1 MLVLHGFW
9 AAHEGLCLW
18 AEDSELA
25 VVSTSHALR
34 SARPHPFAV
43 PSSTLATL
51 HAGKP
56 AEAVLLLP
64 SLRTAPLDS
73 PELIRAVPRPGPRA
87 RAALLPWTVP
97 VVLLYGTSALA
108 AIPERAPGIRYGA
121 SMDYLAGLAGFAT
134 ELVARGRVLP
144 TLDHDGAGAV
154 ARWRPVIQG
163 PDVATMHALAA
174 AMPPACRA
182 LVGLVPPADA
192 ADRGSAGEARHND
205 DARVVMT
212 AALASLVDAAAR
224 DALPPG
230 LRLAPPR
237 RGRLPARLPV
247 AEAWLAALGGL
258 DGRVDADP
266 EELSALARALAPWED
281 VGTGQ
286 TGPARATFRLT
297 EVAAALDDGLF
308 GASAADLPARPAD
321 GADSERD
328 ARHPDDAAATV
339 PGEPGAAS
347 PAEQPPG
354 AAGQRP
360 AAPAVRA
367 PAVLA
372 GDGLVGPGG
381 ESRDGPADG
390 QPEPGWRLEFLL
402 QSVADPSLLIDA
414 EQTWA
419 DDGTL
424 SRWLPR
430 PQELLLAELGRASRV
445 YPELADGLRQP
456 RPCALDLDADGAYR
470 FLSTAAPALDEA
482 GFGVLLPSWWN
493 RRRKLGLT
501 VSAHTQAD
509 GVVDKP
515 GKFGRDQLVDF
526 RWRLAVG
533 DGTLTE
539 EEIAAL
545 AQTKAPLVRVRGQ
558 WVAVDPDQLRRG
570 LEFLARNQAG
580 QVAAGEI
587 LRLAAAHPED
597 SATPLPVTGV
607 DADGW
612 VGELLGGSVSQQFRG
627 ISVPGDFR
635 AKLRPYQERGL
646 SWLAFLSSAGLG
658 ACLADDMGLGKTV
671 QLLALE
677 AVHRTENPGDPP
689 TLLLCP
695 MSLVGNWQRE
705 AARFAPAL
713 RVYAHHGRERL
724 REGELAGRLAET
736 DLMVTTYA
744 TATRDIDELA
754 GCEWRRVVLDEAQAV
769 KNNRS
774 QAARAVR
781 RLRAGQRIAL
791 TGTPME
797 NRLAELWSLMDFL
810 NPGLLGSAEQFRTR
824 YAIPVERHGQAEPA
838 ERLRTITRPYV
849 LRRLKTDPAIIS
861 DLPEKIEIK
870 QYCRLTTEQASLYQ
884 SVVDDMLEK
893 IASSTGIERR
903 GNVLAAMAKLKQV
916 CNHPALLLHDRSA
929 VGTRSGKV
937 IRLEEI
943 LEEILAEG
951 DKALCFTQFTEFAEM
966 LLPHLSAR
974 FGTDVA
980 YLHGGTT
987 KKRRDEM
994 VTRFQSEGGPPV
1006 FLLSLR
1012 AGGTGLN
1019 LTAANHVI
1027 HLDRWWNPAVENQAT
1042 DRAFRIGQKRNVQ
1055 VRKFICTGTLEEKID
1070 EMIEEK
1076 KALADLVISD
1086 GEGWL
1091 TKLST
1096 ADLREVFALSQE
1108 AVGD

>member
-9 AAHEGLCLW
+9 AAREGLCLW

-25 VVSTSHALR
+25 VATSHALR
-34 SARPHPFAV
+34 SARPHPFAA

-64 SLRTAPLDS
+64 SARTAPLDS
-73 PELIRAVPRPGPRA
+73 PELVRTAPRPGPRA
-87 RAALLPWTVP
+87 GPALLPWTVP
-97 VVLLYGTSALA
+97 VVVLHAASALA

-121 SMDYLAGLAGFAT
+121 SMEYLAALAGFAA

-144 TLDHDGAGAV
+144 TLDHDGASAV

-163 PDVATMHALAA
+163 PDVATMHALSA
-174 AMPPACRA
+174 AMPPVCRA
-182 LVGLVPPADA
+182 LARPAAPGEA
-192 ADRGSAGEARHND
+192 ARGSAGHVPEAE
-205 DARVVMT
+205 DAHEVMT
-212 AALASLVDAAAR
+212 AALSALVDAAAR
-224 DALPPG
+224 EALPSG
-230 LRLAPPR
+230 LGLAPPR
-237 RGRLPARLPV
+237 RGRLPARLPA
-247 AEAWLAALGGL
+247 AEAWLAALTGL
-258 DGRVDADP
+258 DGRLDADP
-266 EELSALARALAPWED
+266 AELSALAHALAPWED

-286 TGPARATFRLT
+286 TGPARATFRLA
-297 EVAAALDDGLF
+297 EVPVEPDDGLF
-308 GASAADLPARPAD
+308 AALAEDDPAAVGGGSGAADAGSGLARAAGSGVADGESAAAAVGGS
-321 GADSERD
+321 GAD
-328 ARHPDDAAATV
+328 
-339 PGEPGAAS
+339 
-347 PAEQPPG
+347 
-354 AAGQRP
+354 AGM
-360 AAPAVRA
+360 A
-367 PAVLA
+367 
-372 GDGLVGPGG
+372 GPGTL
-381 ESRDGPADG
+381 GPG
-390 QPEPGWRLEFLL
+390 EPGWRLEFLL
-402 QSVADPSLLIDA
+402 QSVADPSLLIGA

-445 YPELADGLRQP
+445 YPELSDGLRQP

-470 FLSTAAPALDEA
+470 FLSVAAPALDEA

-493 RRRKLGLT
+493 RRRRLGLT
-501 VSAHTQAD
+501 ASAHTQAD
-509 GVVDKP
+509 GVVAKP
-515 GKFGRDQLVDF
+515 GMFGKDQLVDF

-533 DGTLTE
+533 DDTLTE

-558 WVAVDPDQLRRG
+558 WVAVDQDQLRRG

-580 QVAAGEI
+580 QVTAGEI

-597 SATPLPVTGV
+597 SGIPLPVTGV

-612 VGELLGGSVSQQFRG
+612 VGELLGGSVSQQFRFLP
-627 ISVPGDFR
+627 VPAHFR

-646 SWLAFLSSAGLG
+646 SWLAFLAAAGLG

-677 AVHRTENPGDPP
+677 AVRRTENPGGRP

-754 GCEWRRVVLDEAQAV
+754 GCEWQRVVLDEAQAV
-769 KNNRS
+769 KNSRS
-774 QAARAVR
+774 QAGRAVR

-791 TGTPME
+791 TGTPVE

-810 NPGLLGSAEQFRTR
+810 NPGLLGAAEQFRAR
-824 YAIPVERHGQAEPA
+824 YAIPVERHGQTEPA
-838 ERLRTITRPYV
+838 ERLRAITRPYV

-893 IASSTGIERR
+893 IENSEGIERR

-929 VGTRSGKV
+929 MGARSGKV

-943 LEEILAEG
+943 CEEILAEG
-951 DKALCFTQFTEFAEM
+951 DKALLFTQFTEFAAM
-966 LLPHLSAR
+966 LLPHLAAR
-974 FGTDVA
+974 FGTDIA
-980 YLHGGTT
+980 YLHGGTS
-987 KKRRDEM
+987 KKRRDDL
-994 VTRFQSEGGPPV
+994 VTSFQSGDGPPL

-1076 KALADLVISD
+1076 KALANLVISD

-1091 TKLST
+1091 TELST
-1096 ADLREVFALSQE
+1096 GELRRVFELSAE
-1108 AVGD
+1108 AVGE